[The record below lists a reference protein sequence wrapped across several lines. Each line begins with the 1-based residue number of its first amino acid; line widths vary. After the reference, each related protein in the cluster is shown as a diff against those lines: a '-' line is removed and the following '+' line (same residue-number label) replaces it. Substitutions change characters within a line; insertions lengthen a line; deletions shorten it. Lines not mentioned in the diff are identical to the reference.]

1 MCLPNAIS
9 IVVQGE
15 EKFERRPLSC
25 LRSPPRMKKPAPP
38 FSRPHVALLIESSR
52 AYGRGLLQGV
62 AKYVREHGPWYISLQ
77 ERSFG
82 DEVPIWL
89 EKWQGDGIITRL
101 DNVAMAG
108 AVRRW
113 RVPTVYLRNVPP
125 ELKVPSVLTD
135 NAAVSRAAF
144 EHLHDRGF
152 RHFAFCGF
160 NGADY
165 SDERRNGFVNAVTAI
180 GLRAHVYAGEH
191 QPPDVNA
198 AGYEHEGLKDA
209 EHVAEWIKELPKP
222 IGLMACND
230 MRGQQ
235 VLDACRAVG
244 VAVPDDVAVVGAD
257 NDEVLCD
264 LSNPTLSS
272 VVPNTQRIGYEAAA
286 LLARM
291 MSGRKGPRP
300 ALYIGPIGVV
310 TRRSSEVL
318 AIEDRQI
325 AAAAHFIREH
335 ACEGIDVGDLL
346 RAVPLSRST
355 LERRFGAIMGRSPKE
370 EILRVRLS
378 RAKQLLVE
386 TDFSLSLIAEK
397 LGLEHT
403 EYFGRIFKKKFG
415 LTPGRFRTLSR
426 AGDTADKLPVP
437 VGQ

>member
-1 MCLPNAIS
+1 
-9 IVVQGE
+9 
-15 EKFERRPLSC
+15 
-25 LRSPPRMKKPAPP
+25 MKKSVPP

-77 ERSFG
+77 EHSIC
-82 DEVPIWL
+82 DEVPDWL
-89 EKWQGDGIITRL
+89 QKWEGDGIITRL
-101 DNVAMAG
+101 DNITMAG
-108 AVRRW
+108 VVRRL

-135 NAAVSRAAF
+135 NAAVSRVAV
-144 EHLHDRGF
+144 EHLRNRGF

-165 SDERRNGFVNAVTAI
+165 SDERRVGFVSAVTAI
-180 GLRAHVYAGEH
+180 GLRVHVYAGEH
-191 QPPDVNA
+191 QLHDVNT

-209 EHVAEWIKELPKP
+209 EQVARWIKDLPKP
-222 IGLMACND
+222 VGLMACND

-244 VAVPDDVAVVGAD
+244 AAVPDDVAVVGAD

-286 LLARM
+286 LLGRM
-291 MSGRKGPRP
+291 MSGGKGPSSAIFIEP
-300 ALYIGPIGVV
+300 TGVI

-318 AIEDRQI
+318 AVEDRRI

-335 ACEGIDVGDLL
+335 ACEGIDVGDVL

-355 LERRFGAIMGRSPKE
+355 LERRFAAIMGRSPKE
-370 EILRVRLS
+370 EILRVRLN

-415 LTPGRFRTLSR
+415 LTPGRFRVASR
-426 AGDTADKLPVP
+426 AADLADKLPAVP
-437 VGQ
+437 ANGVEARTATRRTFSKVKVLGPLPGV